1 MERLDA
7 QDLSRL
13 KPTLAAGSVC
23 VVLFTFQFFRCI
35 PLVIALWVLAS
46 GIAAGFVLFS
56 CFPRLPCLLLNI
68 EPRIW
73 VKYEDDDKLLTPQ
86 GCTICG
92 NPHCQRHRPEIAL
105 VKIQP
110 WQNLKIP
117 ESVDKAI
124 EEFLDLVLK
133 NFVYSWYSE
142 VSSDEICVDELR
154 TSLRYITSVLLR
166 RARKV
171 DIPTLVTDRLI
182 KEGLRHFDNYIKAK
196 ERVLSSDYKEDIQ
209 TAIMDELAP
218 SMHCAMYSRHAELQ
232 YLRKIAESVLP
243 QLLPPQSLH
252 CRSLMSLL
260 RELLS
265 GAVLLT
271 AMDKLSDPDFV
282 NNLWLVF
289 LDKNPMVA
297 SSELPSDL
305 VPILSKFSR
314 PRAPM
319 RNSALHLSLADI
331 LHTQSVLFPFMQFMR
346 KEAALNV
353 LQFCLTIE
361 DFNKRFFAPD
371 LTQEEADSLSKE
383 AQEMFKMYFEVNA
396 LDRINFEPN
405 IVEGLKQS
413 LAAPVNKME
422 RLKMAALL
430 SKAYEH
436 AYNLLEGTF
445 IPMFYQSDDYFS
457 LLCGSRLPA
466 KPLPRP
472 AARASKKKFD
482 PLADLSKLA
491 GKIREKV
498 FNPTREERAF
508 YEEDPY
514 DVIDTPPEFVIESYA
529 ESTADQDL
537 LSGSEQRDLSTWKIT
552 IPHVIMETKHKC
564 IYIISV
570 GRSIVTDG
578 GDRRWDVARRYGEFY
593 VLHSKLRAFHGAI
606 DDTYLPPKKSS
617 SKMSSVKKP
626 ATYYESCRQQFER
639 YLQYLSGNPLLKG
652 SALLYN
658 FLSPEKEFSEMF
670 GPSSVGNL
678 AGKTFK
684 SVTTIFTKE
693 KGQNLDHFL
702 SAFQA
707 STEEPV
713 KRRPPVRSLSVDAGV
728 QTNDF
733 GRKEEQCYPDRSR
746 SYGVSS
752 DANVKNID
760 NSKTQ
765 LQLTGVTEYV
775 MFVANRLFK
784 LPSWMLHLMTCF
796 QIVGQASLNF
806 FADIY
811 LGEKVELLKDEYRL
825 VMIIHLL
832 RDAIFFDQ
840 DPPRTDADKIERREQ
855 TLIEMLDFIPEP
867 VVRMMGGQRHHN
879 GMVLLLE
886 LFQHPKL
893 NKQLAYVLLD
903 VLLEEMFPEL
913 SQKDGNIED
922 SS

>member
-1 MERLDA
+1 M
-7 QDLSRL
+7 
-13 KPTLAAGSVC
+13 
-23 VVLFTFQFFRCI
+23 
-35 PLVIALWVLAS
+35 LVIVTCV
-46 GIAAGFVLFS
+46 I
-56 CFPRLPCLLLNI
+56 LLNS
-68 EPRIW
+68 
-73 VKYEDDDKLLTPQ
+73 VFGDGSTN
-86 GCTICG
+86 GFFSFT
-92 NPHCQRHRPEIAL
+92 NPEYVISEGSRA
-105 VKIQP
+105 
-110 WQNLKIP
+110 
-117 ESVDKAI
+117 S
-124 EEFLDLVLK
+124 LDIRRTGETNGIVYVLCK
-133 NFVYSWYSE
+133 
-142 VSSDEICVDELR
+142 
-154 TSLRYITSVLLR
+154 
-166 RARKV
+166 
-171 DIPTLVTDRLI
+171 
-182 KEGLRHFDNYIKAK
+182 
-196 ERVLSSDYKEDIQ
+196 
-209 TAIMDELAP
+209 
-218 SMHCAMYSRHAELQ
+218 
-232 YLRKIAESVLP
+232 
-243 QLLPPQSLH
+243 
-252 CRSLMSLL
+252 
-260 RELLS
+260 
-265 GAVLLT
+265 
-271 AMDKLSDPDFV
+271 DFV

-289 LDKNPMVA
+289 LDKNP
-297 SSELPSDL
+297 
-305 VPILSKFSR
+305 
-314 PRAPM
+314 
-319 RNSALHLSLADI
+319 ALHLSLADI

-405 IVEGLKQS
+405 IVEGLKQWTLERGGFFTFLMVGDFGSITKVSDAMLLYVSTCRKICERVAGVIVYEYKEKETAQITIPKNDNPGGTFNFESVDTLFVKERDAIELLVIRLGAS
-413 LAAPVNKME
+413 LDKRCVT
-422 RLKMAALL
+422 LKTNPSGDDDFLGARTLTFNAGDTKKSELW
-430 SKAYEH
+430 AYEH

-593 VLHSKLRAFHGAI
+593 VLHSKLRAFHDATGVDYSQDKSEGPQDDSLGYTAPDCGYILFANPGAI

-775 MFVANRLFK
+775 MFVALAFGDLCGEGDANDDYDDGGVDIESCGDNLV
-784 LPSWMLHLMTCF
+784 
-796 QIVGQASLNF
+796 VG
-806 FADIY
+806 D
-811 LGEKVELLKDEYRL
+811 
-825 VMIIHLL
+825 
-832 RDAIFFDQ
+832 DAIFFDQ